1 MLGSNHGQS
10 ERQLLI
16 FEQVCSMAHE
26 EKGRAEQGRE
36 VETDAN
42 P

>member
-1 MLGSNHGQS
+1 MLGSNPGQS

-16 FEQVCSMAHE
+16 FEQVSSKANK
-26 EKGRAEQGRE
+26 EKDRAEQGHG